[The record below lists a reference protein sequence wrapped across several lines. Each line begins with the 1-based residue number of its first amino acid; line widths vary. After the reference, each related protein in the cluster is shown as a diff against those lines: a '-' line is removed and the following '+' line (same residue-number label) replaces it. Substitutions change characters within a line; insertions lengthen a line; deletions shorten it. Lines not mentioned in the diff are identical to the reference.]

1 MQTVEHFQSSINLS
15 QDKQQFL
22 IFTLHERTYAVL
34 ISYVNEIIE
43 YTHLTPVPM
52 ATDCVRGVLNL
63 RGHVLPVID
72 LNIRMGG
79 EQIKENKR
87 TCILIV
93 TVNFNQEPVKMGM
106 VVDAVNDV
114 INLSIQEL
122 ESPPPFGNR
131 IRADFIQ
138 NVGRIN
144 DNFITILNLEQ
155 VLSVK
160 ELMIN

>member
-22 IFTLHERTYAVL
+22 VFTLNERIYAIL
-34 ISYVNEIIE
+34 ISYINEIIE

-52 ATDCVRGVLNL
+52 TTDCVRGVLNL

-93 TVNFNQEPVKMGM
+93 TINYNQESVKMGI

-114 INLSIQEL
+114 INLAISDL
-122 ESPPPFGNR
+122 EAPPPFGNR

-138 NVGRIN
+138 NVGRLN
-144 DNFITILNLEQ
+144 DGFITILNLEQ
-155 VLSVK
+155 VLSIK

>member
-1 MQTVEHFQSSINLS
+1 MQTVEHFQTSINLS

-22 IFTLHERTYAVL
+22 VFTLNDRMYAVL

-52 ATDCVRGVLNL
+52 TNECIRGVLNL

-72 LNIRMGG
+72 LSIRMGRKPI
-79 EQIKENKR
+79 QENNR

-93 TVNFNQEPVKMGM
+93 TITYNQEPVKMGM

-114 INLSIQEL
+114 INLGTTEL
-122 ESPPPFGNR
+122 EAPPPFGNR
-131 IRADFIQ
+131 IRTDFIQ
-138 NVGRIN
+138 NIGRLN
-144 DNFITILNLEQ
+144 ETFITILNIEQ
-155 VLSVK
+155 VLSIK
-160 ELMIN
+160 ELTAN

>member
-1 MQTVEHFQSSINLS
+1 MQTVEHFQTSINLS

-22 IFTLHERTYAVL
+22 VFTLNERIYAVL
-34 ISYVNEIIE
+34 ISYINEIIE

-52 ATDCVRGVLNL
+52 TTECIRGVLNL

-72 LNIRMGG
+72 LSIRMGG
-79 EQIKENKR
+79 EPIKENKR

-93 TVNFNQEPVKMGM
+93 TVNYNQEPVKMGM

-114 INLSIQEL
+114 INLGTTDL
-122 ESPPPFGNR
+122 EAPPPFGNR

-144 DNFITILNLEQ
+144 DGFITILNLEQ
-155 VLSVK
+155 ILSVK

>member
-15 QDKQQFL
+15 QDKQQYL
-22 IFTLHERTYAVL
+22 IFTLNERIYAVL

-52 ATDCVRGVLNL
+52 AADCVRGVLNL

-93 TVNFNQEPVKMGM
+93 TVNYNQEPVKMGM

-114 INLSIQEL
+114 INLNIQDL
-122 ESPPPFGNR
+122 EAPPPFGNR
-131 IRADFIQ
+131 IRTDFIQ
-138 NVGRIN
+138 NVGRTN

>member
-22 IFTLHERTYAVL
+22 VFTLNERIYSVL
-34 ISYVNEIIE
+34 ISYINEIIE

-52 ATDCVRGVLNL
+52 VTECVRGVLNL

-72 LNIRMGG
+72 LSIRMGG
-79 EQIKENKR
+79 EPIKENKR

-93 TVNFNQEPVKMGM
+93 TVNYNQESVKMGI

-114 INLSIQEL
+114 INLAVSDL
-122 ESPPPFGNR
+122 EAPPPFGNR
-131 IRADFIQ
+131 IRSDFIQ
-138 NVGRIN
+138 NVGRI
-144 DNFITILNLEQ
+144 DGGFITILNLEQ
-155 VLSVK
+155 VLSIK
-160 ELMIN
+160 ELMIS

>member
-1 MQTVEHFQSSINLS
+1 MQTVEHFQTSINLS
-15 QDKQQFL
+15 QDRQQFL
-22 IFTLHERTYAVL
+22 VFTLGDRIYAVL
-34 ISYVNEIIE
+34 ISYINEIIE

-52 ATDCVRGVLNL
+52 TPECVRGVLNL
-63 RGHVLPVID
+63 RGHVLPVVD
-72 LNIRMGG
+72 LSVRMGG
-79 EQIKENKR
+79 ESIEENKR

-93 TVNFNQEPVKMGM
+93 TIHHNQEPVKLGM

-114 INLSIQEL
+114 INLSVADL
-122 ESPPPFGNR
+122 EEAPPFGNR

-144 DNFITILNLEQ
+144 DSFITILNLEQ

-160 ELMIN
+160 ELMVN